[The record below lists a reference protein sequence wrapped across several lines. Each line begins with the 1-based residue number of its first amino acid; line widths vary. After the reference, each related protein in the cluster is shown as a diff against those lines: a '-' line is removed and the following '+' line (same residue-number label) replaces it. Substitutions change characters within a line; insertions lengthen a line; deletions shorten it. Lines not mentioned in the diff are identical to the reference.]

1 MPPKRIPTLKE
12 QVLRPP
18 TANAAFNQ
26 LAELVYK
33 TEHSGNPEEV
43 ERSKAKINDFVKS
56 YNNTYTL
63 QTGEEKRTVWKPSIK
78 LLDKKGDLLPQQ
90 SGDGWLHTVN
100 MMKRKQE
107 FLGETDPLV
116 STQFMENYE
125 PYYEKDVLQERK
137 PKTGFSSYRGSRY
150 ELLKQQYPDLEPG
163 DLNNIIRGEWSSLT
177 EEQKDFYDTFDW
189 KTVLKKKPEDQ
200 SYEEQRALLR
210 VLPTDDPVHEAI
222 KNANDDDLFDSRL
235 AVTAHSFNPD
245 TEISADEF
253 NRQLFLAGQGFKT
266 EGDSTSEISYKP
278 VPPEGS
284 LITEKSYD
292 LSKMDEADLR
302 EQTTATLRNDLLK
315 RYEPIETAQ
324 QEVNFNKFMQERLN
338 QQEIE
343 AFNNLEQD
351 DNFMLLKISDKLENI
366 ESKRKED
373 ILLRGN
379 AREIRAEMKYS
390 GANNRQIRSALN
402 MNTELLQTMNNGRY
416 PHEEPELMTQEQFNE
431 EEPPERPVRRQAP
444 AGTGA
449 KSLEEFNSQV
459 NPRDAKLLAEVG
471 KTQQDIEVPPPQPV
485 RPRGARRRP
494 VDDFQPIEP
503 QFQPNQ
509 PQIRNRRRR
518 PSFEPIEPQL
528 QTVDVQRSIG
538 MATPERE
545 AEAEAHLAELR
556 TVSKSRGIAVG
567 EGVGAIGRGAGM
579 LVMITSSFVLSAE
592 NATAFMV
599 GGSVLTFAT
608 DAVTLVTG
616 VASALTIIGA
626 VPAAVITAVVGLANP
641 LVFVAG
647 GVGAI
652 IVYQG
657 GKYIYMQYRLVD
669 FEKYD
674 EENNTVTFYSLRNQN
689 FVSVPERQV
698 QRFKLSNERMVAY
711 AYYNNE
717 RLYRL
722 ISSNY

>member
-1 MPPKRIPTLKE
+1 MPPKRIPTLREKA
-12 QVLRPP
+12 LRPP
-18 TANAAFNQ
+18 TATSAFNQ
-26 LAELVYK
+26 LAEFVYNS
-33 TEHSGNPEEV
+33 EHSRDPEEV
-43 ERSKAKINDFVKS
+43 ARSKTKINEFLNS
-56 YNNTYTL
+56 YDREYTL
-63 QTGEEKRTVWKPSIK
+63 RTGETVIKPSQKSRYDYRGK
-78 LLDKKGDLLPQQ
+78 LKPQP
-90 SGDGWLHTVN
+90 SGEGWLHTIN
-100 MMKRKQE
+100 MMKKKQQ
-107 FLGETDPLV
+107 FTGEGL
-116 STQFMENYE
+116 MENYT
-125 PYYEKDVLQERK
+125 PEKGELRDIKSDNAYQ
-137 PKTGFSSYRGSRY
+137 SYRGTRFPLLREKYPNKSQY
-150 ELLKQQYPDLEPG
+150 ELNET
-163 DLNNIIRGEWSSLT
+163 ITGEWSSLSQ
-177 EEQKDFYDTFDW
+177 EQKDFYKNFDW

-200 SYEEQRALLR
+200 TYEEQRALLR
-210 VLPTDDPVHEAI
+210 VLPTDDPVHQAI
-222 KNANDDDLFDSRL
+222 KNSNDDELFDNRL
-235 AVTAHSFNPD
+235 AITAHSFNPD
-245 TEISADEF
+245 NEISADDF
-253 NRQLFLAGQGFKT
+253 NRQLFLAAQGFKT
-266 EGDSTSEISYKP
+266 EEDSTSEISYKP
-278 VPPEGS
+278 PPPEGS
-284 LITEKSYD
+284 IITEGLKWED
-292 LSKMDEADLR
+292 LSQMDENVLR
-302 EQTTATLRNDLLK
+302 EQTTETLRQDLLK

-338 QQEIE
+338 QQELE

-351 DNFMLLKISDKLENI
+351 DNFMLLKLSDKLENI

-390 GANNRQIRSALN
+390 GANNREIRSALN

-416 PHEEPELMTQEQFNE
+416 PYEEQELMTQEQFNE
-431 EEPPERPVRRQAP
+431 EEPPERPIRRQAP
-444 AGTGA
+444 AATGA
-449 KSLEEFNSQV
+449 KSMEEFNSQV
-459 NPRDAKLLAEVG
+459 NPRDERLLAEVG
-471 KTQQDIEVPPPQPV
+471 KTPQDIEVPPPQTI

-556 TVSKSRGIAVG
+556 TVSKAKGVAVG

-689 FVSVPERQV
+689 FISVPERQV
-698 QRFKLSNERMVAY
+698 QRFKLSNDRMVAY

-722 ISSNY
+722 IPSNY